1 MPISVFVTEIAL
13 ALNHMHNKGII
24 YRSVISVNGKKCAAC
39 VESDITFYFVG
50 RDVKPSNVLIC
61 VSRV

>member
-24 YRSVISVNGKKCAAC
+24 YRSVIRSM
-39 VESDITFYFVG
+39 
-50 RDVKPSNVLIC
+50 VKNVQLVLNLTPLLPLLC
-61 VSRV
+61 WQRCKAE